1 MQPGDK
7 IGRYLLEKQIGEGA
21 MSVVF
26 VREVIVRVRQRLV
39 SMRV

>member
-7 IGRYLLEKQIGEGA
+7 IGRYLLEKPLGEGA

-26 VREVIVRVRQRLV
+26 VAKHPQLEPRGVEDPAP
-39 SMRV
+39 